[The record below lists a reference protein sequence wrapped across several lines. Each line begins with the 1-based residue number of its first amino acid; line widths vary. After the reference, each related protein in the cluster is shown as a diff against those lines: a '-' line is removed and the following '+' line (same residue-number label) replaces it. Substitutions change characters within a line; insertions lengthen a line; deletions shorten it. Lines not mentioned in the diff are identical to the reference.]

1 MDQFSTITLMIIA
14 FLAWNQQIPWLF
26 LLMMVVLV
34 LSSKSISLAS
44 LFIAG
49 AIITWFINVREI
61 WLGVLVILT
70 IMVIIAKR
78 KEEDAAGM
86 YSPELMRL
94 LGGG

>member
-26 LLMMVVLV
+26 LLMMIVLV
-34 LSSKSISLAS
+34 LSSKSIGLAS

-49 AIITWFINVREI
+49 AIITYFVNVKEVWI
-61 WLGVLVILT
+61 GIVVLLVIFVL
-70 IMVIIAKR
+70 IAKR

-94 LGGG
+94 LGG